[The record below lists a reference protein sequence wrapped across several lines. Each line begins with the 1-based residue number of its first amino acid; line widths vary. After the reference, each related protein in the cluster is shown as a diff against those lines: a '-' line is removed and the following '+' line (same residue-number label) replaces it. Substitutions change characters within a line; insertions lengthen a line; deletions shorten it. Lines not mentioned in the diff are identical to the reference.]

1 MRIGEVAKQLDV
13 TTATVRNWIK
23 LFGDEYLS
31 DQANKKNGKRF
42 TPSDVATLREIQR
55 LLHDGLRYEDIPHQ
69 LQPIPEIMTN
79 DTFEG
84 AAQQPFDIPDPTVD
98 RENAIQPLEF
108 FENFINQ
115 MTTQHE
121 REIVAKD
128 EMINELKGDKTRLQA
143 ENDELRRAQRPF
155 WEKWRKRSQG

>member
-1 MRIGEVAKQLDV
+1 
-13 TTATVRNWIK
+13 
-23 LFGDEYLS
+23 
-31 DQANKKNGKRF
+31 
-42 TPSDVATLREIQR
+42 
-55 LLHDGLRYEDIPHQ
+55 
-69 LQPIPEIMTN
+69 QPIPEIMTN

-84 AAQQPFDIPDPTVD
+84 ADQQPFDIPGPTVD

-143 ENDELRRAQRPF
+143 EIDRLNLPWWDKLFRRKP
-155 WEKWRKRSQG
+155 